1 MANFKD
7 ALDKLLKLEGGY
19 INDPDDAG
27 GETYKGISRKNWK
40 YWAGWASVDEAKEN
54 NPKATNKELTAILNR
69 DIVLQKNV
77 YAFYKTN
84 FWDCFDLDDIPS
96 QMTAETMFDT
106 AVNQGKVAAIK
117 FAERVLGLRET
128 GKWSL
133 NLLNK
138 LVAIK

>member
-1 MANFKD
+1 MANFKS
-7 ALDKLLKLEGGY
+7 ALDKVLKSEGGY
-19 INDPDDAG
+19 VNDPDDAG

-40 YWAGWASVDEAKEN
+40 YWSGWAKIDEAKADN
-54 NPKATNKELTAILNR
+54 SNAKAKDLTVILNR

-77 YAFYKTN
+77 YDFYKTN
-84 FWDCFDLDDIPS
+84 FWDCFELDDIPS

-138 LVAIK
+138 LVTIK